1 MSSQINVTSEL
12 LAHDFVTAFHGKL
25 DQERIDEA
33 VKSLKSAE
41 GRYPATGSVASL
53 IFYLKFQVNITDGK
67 SFDGHAGGASFPGGG
82 ALIGD
87 VYTNDLERLYSD
99 TVSFEFQATPVYTSL
114 LFFDKHSNL
123 LGHFQAGS
131 VSIVTGI
138 GGGSGSWT

>member
-1 MSSQINVTSEL
+1 MTSQIVVSKDII
-12 LAHDFVTAFHGKL
+12 AHDFVTAFHGKMAQDL
-25 DQERIDEA
+25 IEDA
-33 VKSLKSAE
+33 VKSLKATE

-53 IFYLKFQVNITDGK
+53 IFYLKFQVNITNGK
-67 SFDGHAGGASFPGGG
+67 SFNGHAGGASFPGGG

-87 VYTNDLERLYSD
+87 VYTDNLERLYSD

-114 LFFDKHSNL
+114 LFFDKNSNL

-138 GGGSGSWT
+138 GGGTGSWS